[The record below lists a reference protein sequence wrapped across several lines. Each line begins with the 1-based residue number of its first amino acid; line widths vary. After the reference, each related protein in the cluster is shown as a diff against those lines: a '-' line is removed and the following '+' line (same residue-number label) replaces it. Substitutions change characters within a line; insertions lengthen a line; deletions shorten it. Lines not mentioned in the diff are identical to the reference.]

1 MDELFAKGNDMTGE
15 IRRTKSS
22 GLYGGFA
29 AAFCC
34 LAAWLILGREG
45 APLLVGVVF
54 MVLYGIVTDRNDRVA
69 YDEYG
74 IVLHT
79 IWGKPILYD
88 WSRVV
93 KVDTAVEQ
101 LTDRRFIIGLVLRIF
116 VKETNGK
123 ITVHRFPFKYYNGL
137 SEFLAFANCRG
148 KE

>member
-1 MDELFAKGNDMTGE
+1 MLFT
-15 IRRTKSS
+15 
-22 GLYGGFA
+22 L
-29 AAFCC
+29 
-34 LAAWLILGREG
+34 
-45 APLLVGVVF
+45 
-54 MVLYGIVTDRNDRVA
+54 
-69 YDEYG
+69 
-74 IVLHT
+74 
-79 IWGKPILYD
+79 WGKPILYD

-101 LTDRRFIIGLVLRIF
+101 LTDRRFIIGLVLRIC

>member
-1 MDELFAKGNDMTGE
+1 MTGE

-29 AAFCC
+29 AALCC
-34 LAAWLILGREG
+34 LAAWQILGREG
-45 APLLVGVVF
+45 GPLLVGVVF

-88 WSRVV
+88 WSRVE

-101 LTDRRFIIGLVLRIF
+101 LKDRRFIIGLVLRIY
-116 VKETNGK
+116 VKETNGN
-123 ITVHRFPFKYYNGL
+123 ITVHRFPFKYYTGL
-137 SEFLAFANCRG
+137 AEFLAFANCRT

>member
-1 MDELFAKGNDMTGE
+1 MNGE

-45 APLLVGVVF
+45 GPFLVGVVF
-54 MVLYGIVTDRNDRVA
+54 MVLYGIVTDRNDRMA

-79 IWGKPILYD
+79 IWGKAMPYD
-88 WSRVV
+88 WSRVTR
-93 KVDTAVEQ
+93 VDTAVEQ
-101 LTDRRFIIGLVLRIF
+101 LKDRRFIIGLVLRIH
-116 VKETNGK
+116 VKETNGNF
-123 ITVHRFPFKYYNGL
+123 TVHRFPFKYYTGL
-137 SEFLAFANCRG
+137 AEFLAFTNCRT

>member
-1 MDELFAKGNDMTGE
+1 MTGE
-15 IRRTKSS
+15 VRRTKSS

-34 LAAWLILGREG
+34 LAAWLILGCEG

-54 MVLYGIVTDRNDRVA
+54 MVLYGIITDRNDRVA

-74 IVLHT
+74 IVLFT
-79 IWGKPILYD
+79 PWGKAMPYD
-88 WSRVV
+88 WSRVTR
-93 KVDTAVEQ
+93 VDTAVEQ
-101 LTDRRFIIGLVLRIF
+101 LTDRRFIIGLVLRIC

-123 ITVHRFPFKYYNGL
+123 RTVHRFPFKYYTGL
-137 SEFLAFANCRG
+137 NEFLVFANCRG